1 MEALTEGSSF
11 MARTEAREKADM
23 KPSLT
28 PVFLRI
34 SSLYC
39 LRMSIR
45 ADMSTSL
52 KVVREAAV
60 F

>member
-1 MEALTEGSSF
+1 MLALTAGMSL
-11 MARTEAREKADM
+11 MARIEARVKALM
-23 KPSLT
+23 KPNLM

-34 SSLYC
+34 SSLYS
-39 LRMSIR
+39 LRISIR